1 MLAAYLDRIGL
12 AGPVDPT
19 VQGLAEA
26 MARHL
31 AAIPFEN
38 LDVFLGR
45 GGARGVAA
53 IHDKLVVRRRGG
65 WCHEQNALF
74 GWALREMGFSVM
86 PVAARVN
93 SSEDEVGGHL
103 ALLVD
108 AGGRRLLADVG
119 FGGSQARPL
128 ELVPTAERHEPFA
141 VALSESGGWWRYTE
155 EAGGSPFYYEF
166 EPRPAESERFDRWQA
181 WQATSP
187 ESPFVANLVAQ
198 RRIGDAYLV
207 LRGRVLM
214 ERDGDGERRRVL
226 SDAAE
231 LVTVL
236 KDRFGLDVPEAADRW
251 SQVVAR
257 HEELFGG
264 GQKSATAG

>member
-12 AGPVDPT
+12 AGPVEPT
-19 VQGLAEA
+19 IEGLTEA
-26 MARHL
+26 MARHI

-45 GGARGVAA
+45 GGARGIPA
-53 IHDKLVVRRRGG
+53 IHDKLVNRHRGG
-65 WCHEQNALF
+65 WCHEQNTLF
-74 GWALREMGFSVM
+74 GWALAEMGFSVT

-93 SSEDEVGGHL
+93 STEDEPGGHL

-108 AGGRRLLADVG
+108 ASGRRFLADAG

-141 VALSESGGWWRYTE
+141 VALSERGGWWRYTE
-155 EAGGSPFYYEF
+155 DAGSPFFYEF
-166 EPRPAESERFDRWQA
+166 EPKPAEPERFDRWQD

-198 RRIGDAYLV
+198 RRIGDAHLV
-207 LRGRVLM
+207 LRGRVLT
-214 ERDGDGERRRVL
+214 ERGPEGEQRGEL

-231 LVTVL
+231 LVAVL
-236 KDRFGLDVPEAADRW
+236 KDRFDLEVPEIADKWPRIA
-251 SQVVAR
+251 AR
-257 HEELFGG
+257 HQELFG
-264 GQKSATAG
+264 